1 MIDILKMATPQQDA
15 DTLRKAMKGFGCDE
29 KAIIEV
35 CIHRTNAQRLEIVKA
50 YKASYGRDL
59 IADLKSELH
68 GKFEDSMIALFT
80 DPIEYDADELR
91 KAMKGLGTNEDTL
104 IEIIAS
110 RPPQVI
116 QAIKAKF
123 NEKYKRDLEADVK
136 SETSGTLRKL
146 LIALLQCGRSVNTN
160 PNPSQCAQIADEIYK
175 AGEAKLGTDE
185 SVFNKYFCTL
195 SSHELALV
203 SKEYHKLTG
212 HTILQAIDKEF
223 SGDAK
228 KTLRTIVYATLSPSE
243 YFATRVHDAVK
254 GLGTKDHLLIRVIVS
269 RSEID
274 LPQIKQYYKQ
284 LFGKDMYEDVK
295 NDISGD
301 YRTLLLGI
309 IG

>member
-1 MIDILKMATPQQDA
+1 MATPQQDA
-15 DTLRKAMKGFGCDE
+15 DALRKAMKGIGCDK
-29 KAIIEV
+29 KAITDI
-35 CIHRTNAQRLEIVKA
+35 CSHRTNAQRLEIVKA

-68 GKFEDSMIALFT
+68 GKYEDAIIAFFT

-91 KAMKGLGTNEDTL
+91 KAMKGMGTNEDTL

-110 RPPQVI
+110 RPAPILAQV
-116 QAIKAKF
+116 KAKF

-146 LIALLQCGRSVNTN
+146 LIALLQCSRSTNTM
-160 PNPSQCAQIADEIYK
+160 PNPAQSAAIAEEIHK

-185 SVFNKYFCTL
+185 SVFNKYFCSL
-195 SSHELALV
+195 SPHELAAV
-203 SKEYHKLTG
+203 SREYHKLTG

-223 SGDAK
+223 SGDSK

-274 LPQIKQYYKQ
+274 MPQIKQYYKQ

-295 NDISGD
+295 NDISGE
-301 YRTLLLGI
+301 YRELLLGI

>member
-1 MIDILKMATPQQDA
+1 MATPQQDA
-15 DTLRKAMKGFGCDE
+15 DALRNAMKGIGCD
-29 KAIIEV
+29 KKPITDICV
-35 CIHRTNAQRLEIVKA
+35 HRTNAQRLEIVKA

-68 GKFEDSMIALFT
+68 GKYEDAIIALFT

-91 KAMKGLGTNEDTL
+91 KAMKGMGTNEDTL
-104 IEIIAS
+104 IEIISS
-110 RPPQVI
+110 RPAPILAQV
-116 QAIKAKF
+116 KAKF
-123 NEKYKRDLEADVK
+123 NEKYKRDLEKDVK

-146 LIALLQCGRSVNTN
+146 LIALLQCSRSTNTM
-160 PNPSQCAQIADEIYK
+160 PNPAQSAAIAAEIHK

-195 SSHELALV
+195 SPHELAAV
-203 SKEYHKLTG
+203 SREYHKLTG

-223 SGDAK
+223 SGDSK

-254 GLGTKDHLLIRVIVS
+254 GLGTKDHLLIRAIVT

-274 LPQIKQYYKQ
+274 MPQIKQYYKQ
-284 LFGKDMYEDVK
+284 LFGKDMYDDVK
-295 NDISGD
+295 NDISGE
-301 YRTLLLGI
+301 YRELLLGI

>member
-1 MIDILKMATPQQDA
+1 MATPQQDA
-15 DTLRKAMKGFGCDE
+15 DALRKAMKGIGCDE
-29 KAIIEV
+29 KAIIAV
-35 CIHRTNAQRLEIVKA
+35 CVGRTNAQRLEIVKA

-59 IADLKSELH
+59 LADLKSELH
-68 GKFEDSMIALFT
+68 GKFEDAMIALFT

-110 RPPQVI
+110 RPP
-116 QAIKAKF
+116 AILRQIKEKF
-123 NEKYKRDLEADVK
+123 NEKYKRDLEKDVK

-146 LIALLQCGRSVNTN
+146 LVALLQCSRSTNTQ
-160 PNPSQCAQIADEIYK
+160 PNPEQCKAIAEEIYK

-185 SVFNKYFCTL
+185 SVFNKYFCSL
-195 SSHELALV
+195 SPIELAHV
-203 SKEYHKLTG
+203 ARAYHQITG
-212 HTILQAIDKEF
+212 HTILQAIDNEF
-223 SGDAK
+223 SGDSK
-228 KTLRTIVYATLSPSE
+228 KALKTIVYATLSPSE

-274 LPQIKQYYKQ
+274 MPQIKQYYKQ
-284 LFGKDMYEDVK
+284 LFGKDMYDDVK

>member
-1 MIDILKMATPQQDA
+1 MATPQQDA
-15 DTLRKAMKGFGCDE
+15 DALRKAMKGVGCDE
-29 KAIIEV
+29 KAIIAI
-35 CIHRTNAQRLEIVKA
+35 CTGRTNAQRLEIVKA

-59 IADLKSELH
+59 LSDLKSELH
-68 GKFEDSMIALFT
+68 GKFEDAMIALFT

-91 KAMKGLGTNEDTL
+91 KAMKGIGTNEDTL

-110 RPPQVI
+110 RPPNILRQI
-116 QAIKAKF
+116 IAKF
-123 NEKYKRDLEADVK
+123 NEKYKRDLEKDVK

-146 LIALLQCGRSVNTN
+146 LIALLQCSRSTNTM
-160 PNPSQCAQIADEIYK
+160 PNPEQCKAIAEEIYK
-175 AGEAKLGTDE
+175 AGEAKMGTDE

-195 SSHELALV
+195 SPIELAQV
-203 SKEYHKLTG
+203 SREYHKLTG
-212 HTILQAIDKEF
+212 RTILQAIDKEF
-223 SGDAK
+223 SGDSK
-228 KTLRTIVYATLSPSE
+228 KILRTIVYATLSPSE

-274 LPQIKQYYKQ
+274 MPQIKQYYKQ

-301 YRTLLLGI
+301 YRTLMLGI

>member
-1 MIDILKMATPQQDA
+1 MATPQQDA
-15 DTLRKAMKGFGCDE
+15 DALRKAMKGIGCDE
-29 KAIIEV
+29 KAIIAV
-35 CIHRTNAQRLEIVKA
+35 CVGRTNAQRLEIVKA

-59 IADLKSELH
+59 LADLKSELH
-68 GKFEDSMIALFT
+68 GKFEDAMIALFT

-104 IEIIAS
+104 IEIISS
-110 RPPQVI
+110 RPP
-116 QAIKAKF
+116 AILRQIKEKF
-123 NEKYKRDLEADVK
+123 NEKYKRDLEKDVK
-136 SETSGTLRKL
+136 SETGGTLRKL
-146 LIALLQCGRSVNTN
+146 LIALLQCSRSTNTQ
-160 PNPSQCAQIADEIYK
+160 PNPEQCKAIAEEIYK

-185 SVFNKYFCTL
+185 SVFNKYFCSL
-195 SSHELALV
+195 SPIELAHV
-203 SKEYHKLTG
+203 ARAYHQITG
-212 HTILQAIDKEF
+212 HTILQAIDNEF
-223 SGDAK
+223 SGDSK
-228 KTLRTIVYATLSPSE
+228 KALKTIVYATLSPSE

-274 LPQIKQYYKQ
+274 MPQIKQYYKQ
-284 LFGKDMYEDVK
+284 LFGKDMYDDVK

>member
-1 MIDILKMATPQQDA
+1 MATPQQDA
-15 DTLRKAMKGFGCDE
+15 DALRKAMKGIGCDK
-29 KAIIEV
+29 KAITDI
-35 CIHRTNAQRLEIVKA
+35 CSHRTNAQRLEIVKA

-68 GKFEDSMIALFT
+68 GKYEDAIIAFFT

-91 KAMKGLGTNEDTL
+91 KAMKGMGTNEDTL

-110 RPPQVI
+110 RPAPILAQ
-116 QAIKAKF
+116 IKAKF

-146 LIALLQCGRSVNTN
+146 LIALLQCSRSTNTM
-160 PNPSQCAQIADEIYK
+160 PNPAQSAAIAAEIHK

-195 SSHELALV
+195 SPHELAAV
-203 SKEYHKLTG
+203 SREYHKLTG

-223 SGDAK
+223 SGDSK

-254 GLGTKDHLLIRVIVS
+254 GLGTKDHLLIRVIVT

-274 LPQIKQYYKQ
+274 MPQIKQYYKQ

-295 NDISGD
+295 NDISGE
-301 YRTLLLGI
+301 YRELLLGI

>member
-1 MIDILKMATPQQDA
+1 MATPQQDA
-15 DTLRKAMKGFGCDE
+15 DALRKAMKGIGCDK
-29 KAIIEV
+29 KAITDI
-35 CIHRTNAQRLEIVKA
+35 CSHRTNAQRLEIVKA

-68 GKFEDSMIALFT
+68 GKYEDAIIAFFT

-110 RPPQVI
+110 RPAPILAQ
-116 QAIKAKF
+116 IKAKF

-146 LIALLQCGRSVNTN
+146 LIALLQCSRSTNTM
-160 PNPSQCAQIADEIYK
+160 PNPAQSAAIAEEIHK

-185 SVFNKYFCTL
+185 SVFNKYFCSL
-195 SSHELALV
+195 SPHELAAV
-203 SKEYHKLTG
+203 SREYHKLTG

-223 SGDAK
+223 SGDSK

-274 LPQIKQYYKQ
+274 MPQIKQYYKQ

-295 NDISGD
+295 NDISGE
-301 YRTLLLGI
+301 YRELLLGI

>member
-1 MIDILKMATPQQDA
+1 MATPQQDA
-15 DTLRKAMKGFGCDE
+15 DALRKAMKGIGCDE
-29 KAIIEV
+29 KAIIAV
-35 CIHRTNAQRLEIVKA
+35 CVGRTNAQRLEIVKA

-59 IADLKSELH
+59 LADLKSELH
-68 GKFEDSMIALFT
+68 GKFEDAMIALFT

-110 RPPQVI
+110 RPP
-116 QAIKAKF
+116 AILRQIKEKF
-123 NEKYKRDLEADVK
+123 NEKYKRDLEKDVK

-146 LIALLQCGRSVNTN
+146 LVALLQCSRSTNTQ
-160 PNPSQCAQIADEIYK
+160 PNPEQCKAIAEEIYK

-185 SVFNKYFCTL
+185 SVFNKYFCSL
-195 SSHELALV
+195 SPIELAHV
-203 SKEYHKLTG
+203 ARAYHQITG
-212 HTILQAIDKEF
+212 HTILQAIDNEF
-223 SGDAK
+223 SGDSK
-228 KTLRTIVYATLSPSE
+228 KALKTIVYATLSPSE

-274 LPQIKQYYKQ
+274 MPQIKQYYKQ
-284 LFGKDMYEDVK
+284 LFGKDMYDDVK

-301 YRTLLLGI
+301 YRTLLLAI

>member
-1 MIDILKMATPQQDA
+1 MATPQQDA
-15 DTLRKAMKGFGCDE
+15 DALRKAMKGIGCDE
-29 KAIIEV
+29 KAIIAV
-35 CIHRTNAQRLEIVKA
+35 CVGRTNAQRLEIVKA

-59 IADLKSELH
+59 LADLKSELH
-68 GKFEDSMIALFT
+68 GKFEDAMIALFT

-110 RPPQVI
+110 RPP
-116 QAIKAKF
+116 AILRQIKEKF
-123 NEKYKRDLEADVK
+123 NEKYKRDLEKDVK

-146 LIALLQCGRSVNTN
+146 LVALLQCSRSTNTQ
-160 PNPSQCAQIADEIYK
+160 PNPEQCKAIAEEIYK
-175 AGEAKLGTDE
+175 AGEAKMGTDE
-185 SVFNKYFCTL
+185 SVFNKYFCSL
-195 SSHELALV
+195 SPIELAHV
-203 SKEYHKLTG
+203 ARAYHQITG
-212 HTILQAIDKEF
+212 HTILQAIDNEF
-223 SGDAK
+223 SGDSK
-228 KTLRTIVYATLSPSE
+228 KALKTIVYATLSPSE

-274 LPQIKQYYKQ
+274 MPQIKQYYKQ
-284 LFGKDMYEDVK
+284 LFGKDMYDDVK

>member
-1 MIDILKMATPQQDA
+1 MATPQQDA
-15 DTLRKAMKGFGCDE
+15 DTLRKAMKGAGCDE
-29 KAIIEV
+29 KAIKDV

-59 IADLKSELH
+59 ISDLKSELH
-68 GKFEDSMIALFT
+68 GKFEDAMIALFT

-110 RPPQVI
+110 RPAPILNQ
-116 QAIKAKF
+116 IKLKF

-146 LIALLQCGRSVNTN
+146 LIALLQCSRSTNTM
-160 PNPSQCAQIADEIYK
+160 PNPAQCAAIAEEIHK
-175 AGEAKLGTDE
+175 AGEAKIGTDE

-195 SSHELALV
+195 SPHELAAV
-203 SKEYHKLTG
+203 SREYHKLTG

-223 SGDAK
+223 SGDSK
-228 KTLRTIVYATLSPSE
+228 KILRTIVYATLSPSE
-243 YFATRVHDAVK
+243 YFATRVHDALK
-254 GLGTKDHLLIRVIVS
+254 GLGTKNHLLIRVIVS

-284 LFGKDMYEDVK
+284 LFQKDLYEDVK

-309 IG
+309 IA

>member
-1 MIDILKMATPQQDA
+1 MATPQQDA

-35 CIHRTNAQRLEIVKA
+35 CIHRTNAQRLEIVRA

-195 SSHELALV
+195 SPHELALV

-274 LPQIKQYYKQ
+274 IPQIKQYYKQ

>member
-1 MIDILKMATPQQDA
+1 
-15 DTLRKAMKGFGCDE
+15 MKGIGCD
-29 KAIIEV
+29 KKPITDICV
-35 CIHRTNAQRLEIVKA
+35 HRTNAQRLEIVKA

-68 GKFEDSMIALFT
+68 GKYEDSIIALFT

-91 KAMKGLGTNEDTL
+91 KAMKGMGTNEDTL

-110 RPPQVI
+110 RPAPILAQ
-116 QAIKAKF
+116 IKAKF

-146 LIALLQCGRSVNTN
+146 LIALLQCSRSTNTM
-160 PNPSQCAQIADEIYK
+160 PNPAQSAAIAAEIHK

-195 SSHELALV
+195 SPHELAAV
-203 SKEYHKLTG
+203 SREYHKLTG

-223 SGDAK
+223 SGDSK

-274 LPQIKQYYKQ
+274 MPQIKQYYKQ

-295 NDISGD
+295 NDISGE
-301 YRTLLLGI
+301 YRELLLGI

>member
-1 MIDILKMATPQQDA
+1 MATPQQDA
-15 DTLRKAMKGFGCDE
+15 DALRKAMKGVGCDE
-29 KAIIEV
+29 KAIIAI
-35 CIHRTNAQRLEIVKA
+35 CTGRTNAQRLEIVKA

-59 IADLKSELH
+59 LSDLKSELH
-68 GKFEDSMIALFT
+68 GKFEDAMIALFT

-91 KAMKGLGTNEDTL
+91 KAMKGIGTNEDTL

-110 RPPQVI
+110 RPPNILRQI
-116 QAIKAKF
+116 IAKF
-123 NEKYKRDLEADVK
+123 NEKYKRDLEKDIK

-146 LIALLQCGRSVNTN
+146 LIALLQCSRSTNTM
-160 PNPSQCAQIADEIYK
+160 PNPEQCKAIAEEIYK
-175 AGEAKLGTDE
+175 AGEAKMGTDE

-195 SSHELALV
+195 SPVELAHV
-203 SKEYHKLTG
+203 SREYHKLTG

-223 SGDAK
+223 SGDSK
-228 KTLRTIVYATLSPSE
+228 KILRTIVYATLSPSE

-274 LPQIKQYYKQ
+274 MPQIKQYYKQ

-301 YRTLLLGI
+301 YRTLMLGI

>member
-1 MIDILKMATPQQDA
+1 MATPQQDA
-15 DTLRKAMKGFGCDE
+15 DALRKAMKGIGCDE
-29 KAIIEV
+29 KAIIAV
-35 CIHRTNAQRLEIVKA
+35 CVGRTNAQRLEIVKA

-59 IADLKSELH
+59 LADLKSELH
-68 GKFEDSMIALFT
+68 GKFEDAMIALFT

-110 RPPQVI
+110 RPP
-116 QAIKAKF
+116 AILRQIKEKF
-123 NEKYKRDLEADVK
+123 NEKYKRDLEKDVK

-146 LIALLQCGRSVNTN
+146 LVALLQCRRSTNTQ
-160 PNPSQCAQIADEIYK
+160 PNPEQCKAIAEEIYK

-185 SVFNKYFCTL
+185 SVFNKYFCSL
-195 SSHELALV
+195 SPIELAHV
-203 SKEYHKLTG
+203 ARAYHQITG
-212 HTILQAIDKEF
+212 HTILQAIDNEF
-223 SGDAK
+223 SGDSK
-228 KTLRTIVYATLSPSE
+228 KALKTIVYATLSPSE

-274 LPQIKQYYKQ
+274 MPQIKQYYKQ
-284 LFGKDMYEDVK
+284 LFGKDMYDDVK

>member
-1 MIDILKMATPQQDA
+1 MATPQQDA
-15 DTLRKAMKGFGCDE
+15 DALRKAMKGIGCDK
-29 KAIIEV
+29 KAITDI
-35 CIHRTNAQRLEIVKA
+35 CSHRTNAQRLEIVKA

-68 GKFEDSMIALFT
+68 GKYEDSIIALFT

-91 KAMKGLGTNEDTL
+91 KAMKGMGTNEDTL

-110 RPPQVI
+110 RPAPILAQ
-116 QAIKAKF
+116 IKAKF

-146 LIALLQCGRSVNTN
+146 LIALLQCSRSTNTM
-160 PNPSQCAQIADEIYK
+160 PNPAQSAAIAAEIHK

-195 SSHELALV
+195 SPHELAAV
-203 SKEYHKLTG
+203 SREYHKLTG

-223 SGDAK
+223 SGDSK

-254 GLGTKDHLLIRVIVS
+254 GLGTKDHLLIRVIVT

-274 LPQIKQYYKQ
+274 MPQIKQYYKQ

-295 NDISGD
+295 NDISGE
-301 YRTLLLGI
+301 YRELLLGI

>member
-1 MIDILKMATPQQDA
+1 MATPQQDA
-15 DTLRKAMKGFGCDE
+15 DALRKAMKGIGCDE
-29 KAIIEV
+29 KAIIAV
-35 CIHRTNAQRLEIVKA
+35 CIGRTNAQRLEIVKA

-59 IADLKSELH
+59 LADLKSELH
-68 GKFEDSMIALFT
+68 GKFEDAMIALFT

-110 RPPQVI
+110 RPP
-116 QAIKAKF
+116 AILRQIKEKF
-123 NEKYKRDLEADVK
+123 NEKYKRDLEKDVK
-136 SETSGTLRKL
+136 SETGGTLRKL
-146 LIALLQCGRSVNTN
+146 LIALLQCSRSTNTQ
-160 PNPSQCAQIADEIYK
+160 PNPEQCKAIAEEIYK

-185 SVFNKYFCTL
+185 SVFNKYFCSL
-195 SSHELALV
+195 SPIELAHV
-203 SKEYHKLTG
+203 ARAYHQITG
-212 HTILQAIDKEF
+212 HTILQAIDNEF
-223 SGDAK
+223 SGDSK
-228 KTLRTIVYATLSPSE
+228 KALRAIVYATLSPSE

-274 LPQIKQYYKQ
+274 MPQIKQYYKQ

-301 YRTLLLGI
+301 YRTLMLGI